1 MYNNVVSLKYHKIVL
16 ICFCLFFVNFLNIN
30 KCFSNILSSNNTLEI
45 NENYKFV
52 NFELLFGKK
61 SERNPSEILLGLK
74 VNLSPNWKIYW
85 RNPGDAGLPPEIN
98 FNDANNI
105 WHR

>member
-30 KCFSNILSSNNTLEI
+30 KCFSNFLSSNNTLEI

-52 NFELLFGKK
+52 NF
-61 SERNPSEILLGLK
+61 
-74 VNLSPNWKIYW
+74 
-85 RNPGDAGLPPEIN
+85 
-98 FNDANNI
+98 
-105 WHR
+105 